1 MRRSIVLAVVL
12 PVVLAGCIG
21 GDPPTTN
28 LPATPGTVTQTD
40 SPAGESPPSG
50 VESPDVVVTASPSP
64 DAGGGQREPTV
75 FARRETP
82 PGGVADFLGAIPGGG
97 IEGPCIVN
105 PPEEGQPGVA
115 MHTTILPTSLCGL
128 GFAPGEPI
136 ELLLRAPGGREWTA
150 ETSADDG
157 GGFEWELRQLPRRL
171 QGEYFAQ
178 ASQGEIS
185 VDGTFDVRF
194 ESLTAAVVPRRFAPG
209 RATELVIAGGEPR
222 QRVPVH
228 LYRERKGEADGWDF
242 IADLGPVRL
251 NDNGQVRIELD
262 SRRRDEQ
269 GTYMVLV
276 EPDGA
281 RIGYWFVL
289 GDPGGG

>member
-1 MRRSIVLAVVL
+1 MRRSIVIAVVL
-12 PVVLAGCIG
+12 PVVLAGCTTG
-21 GDPPTTN
+21 GPPAAS
-28 LPATPGTVTQTD
+28 PAATPSTVAPTDIPGGESAPVTVPPEVVTD
-40 SPAGESPPSG
+40 SPAAN
-50 VESPDVVVTASPSP
+50 DN
-64 DAGGGQREPTV
+64 GGGQREPTV

-82 PGGVADFLGAIPGGG
+82 PGGVADFLEAIPGGG
-97 IEGPCIVN
+97 IEGPCVVN
-105 PPEEGQPGVA
+105 PPEEPPGLA
-115 MHTTILPTSLCGL
+115 MHTTILPATLCGL
-128 GFAPGEPI
+128 GFAPDEPV

-157 GGFEWELRQLPRRL
+157 GAFEWDLRQLPRRL

-185 VDGTFDVRF
+185 VDGTFDVIF

-209 RATELVIAGGEPR
+209 RSTELVIAGGDPG

-251 NDNGQVRIELD
+251 NDNGQARIELD

-289 GDPGGG
+289 GDPGAGQ